1 VQGRKPIRRIEKL
14 ADPDAESPPSTES
27 VDGLSEEE
35 ISLEDLGNAYA
46 AVMQWEHPYE
56 SPPTGTSDGAGNA
69 RGRDPSR
76 DVEAGLFEGAT
87 VDRAAE
93 LDAEQTVPSIVD
105 HSIPTPAESDG
116 VPIDLCSILEA
127 LLFVG
132 TQDAKPI
139 PKTALVELLRDFH
152 EQEIDEAV
160 RQLNESHRK
169 HASALEIRLENDA
182 YVLRV
187 TDAMLPVLER
197 IQSPVKETQL
207 TQFAI
212 DCLALIAYQP
222 GITKESLENQWGQ
235 PAGGILSN
243 LIKKGL
249 VTCESERV
257 DPPSHGNDPD
267 SVADQVDSTASP
279 RYFTTERFLA
289 ILGLESLDDLPRGD
303 EV

>member
-14 ADPDAESPPSTES
+14 ADPDSESPPSAES
-27 VDGLSEEE
+27 TDGLSEEE

-46 AVMQWEHPYE
+46 AVMQWEQPSE
-56 SPPTGTSDGAGNA
+56 NSAAGTSDGTGGG
-69 RGRDPSR
+69 RGRDLSG
-76 DVEAGLFEGAT
+76 DAEAGPLVGAT
-87 VDRAAE
+87 VDRASE
-93 LDAEQTVPSIVD
+93 LDAEQVVPTIVD
-105 HSIPTPAESDG
+105 HSIPTPSESDG

-139 PKTALVELLRDFH
+139 PKTALLELLRDFH

-160 RQLNESHRK
+160 RQLNESHRQ
-169 HASALEIRLENDA
+169 HASALEIRHENDA

-212 DCLALIAYQP
+212 DCLSLIAYQP
-222 GITKESLENQWGQ
+222 GITKESLETQWGQ

-249 VTCESERV
+249 VTCESDRA
-257 DPPSHGNDPD
+257 DPPSKGNNPD
-267 SVADQVDSTASP
+267 AIADQVDTTASP